1 VNISLPAAPALFSI
15 ADLRARARGRLSPEL
30 AVDALDP
37 AFAPARGDYVL
48 NAPAPDAD
56 IVAGARPAAVLAPI
70 VARADEPTVLLTLRA
85 SHMRSHSGQIA
96 FPGGKIDDG
105 ETALAAALREAQE
118 EIGLEPRFV
127 EPLGWLDPYLTGT
140 GYRIMPLV
148 AVVDPAFTLTI
159 NPHEV
164 EDVFE
169 APLSF
174 LMDGA
179 NHQRQSREWQGKL
192 RHFYAMP
199 YGERYIWGATA
210 GILRNLFERL
220 YS

>member
-1 VNISLPAAPALFSI
+1 MNISLLPVPAPFSI
-15 ADLRARARGRLSPEL
+15 EDFRARARGRLSPEL
-30 AVDALDP
+30 APDALDP

-48 NAPAPDAD
+48 NAPAPEPH
-56 IVAGARPAAVLAPI
+56 IVAKARPAAVLAPI
-70 VARADEPTVLLTLRA
+70 VARPAEPTVLLTMRA

-96 FPGGKIDDG
+96 FPGGKIDEG

-148 AVVDPAFTLTI
+148 AIVDPAFTPAI

-169 APLSF
+169 TPLSF

-179 NHQRQSREWQGKL
+179 NHQRQSREWQGSL